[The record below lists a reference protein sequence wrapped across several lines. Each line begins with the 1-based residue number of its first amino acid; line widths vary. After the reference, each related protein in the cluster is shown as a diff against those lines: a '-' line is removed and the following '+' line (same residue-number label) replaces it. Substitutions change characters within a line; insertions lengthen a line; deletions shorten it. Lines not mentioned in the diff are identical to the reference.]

1 MLYLIAK
8 YLQTLYHIPGL
19 RLFQYITFR
28 AGLAIVLSLIISIF
42 FGKRIVNWLRRLQI
56 GESVR
61 DLGLTGQKEKEGTP
75 TMGGVIIISH
85 YGSHAYC
92 YVTLL
97 MYIYC

>member
-42 FGKRIVNWLRRLQI
+42 LVKEL
-56 GESVR
+56 S
-61 DLGLTGQKEKEGTP
+61 TGC
-75 TMGGVIIISH
+75 GG
-85 YGSHAYC
+85 C
-92 YVTLL
+92 R
-97 MYIYC
+97 